1 VGVGDYGI
9 APFTGPVAPVP
20 IAFQA
25 RGNDNIL
32 RDNFVQHQ
40 ADEVAHPTYGLD
52 ANKPTPPLTGM
63 IYVATD
69 TGVIYFYNG
78 TTWVS
83 MAVFRQYGAWQ
94 DTTNQT
100 AAAIN
105 TAYAITYN
113 TTDVTGGITLT
124 SGSRLTVP
132 MAGLYNLQFSAQLVN
147 TDSQIH
153 DVDIWVR
160 KNGSDIAG
168 TNGQVSVP
176 NKHGSIDGHALPA
189 WNYFLELAANDY
201 VQLYWSTGNTA
212 CSLQTLPAVT
222 PHPASASIIVTMHRI

>member
-1 VGVGDYGI
+1 MGVGDYDLQ
-9 APFTGPVAPVP
+9 PFTSPVGADS
-20 IAFQA
+20 QA
-25 RGNDNIL
+25 WQTRNNDNLL
-32 RDNFVQHQ
+32 RGKFVQHQ

-52 ANKPTPPLTGM
+52 ADKPTPPLTGM

-83 MAVFRQYGAWQ
+83 TAAFRQYGAWQ

-100 AAAIN
+100 AAAAN

-132 MAGLYNLQFSAQLVN
+132 MAGVYNLQFSA
-147 TDSQIH
+147 S
-153 DVDIWVR
+153 
-160 KNGSDIAG
+160 
-168 TNGQVSVP
+168 
-176 NKHGSIDGHALPA
+176 
-189 WNYFLELAANDY
+189 
-201 VQLYWSTGNTA
+201 WSTPPPRFTMWTSGCGRTGRILRAPMGRCRCRTSTGPLMGTHYRRGTTSSNWPRTTTSS
-212 CSLQTLPAVT
+212 CTGPPAIRRA
-222 PHPASASIIVTMHRI
+222 PCRRCQR